1 MMTSPPRPV
10 YSKSNPAGGISLSPR
25 RKRVL
30 LIIGAVIL
38 VVVVAGSIWGALQ
51 SDSYQTSSNGC
62 VSVTIAGS
70 IGGEFVH
77 DCGSAA
83 KAACRNAYAGTDP
96 VSLALRPACERAGW
110 TPAKVAAG

>member
-25 RKRVL
+25 QKRAL
-30 LIIGAVIL
+30 LIIGVAI
-38 VVVVAGSIWGALQ
+38 VVVAAAGIVWGALQ

-62 VSVTIAGS
+62 ISVTIPGS

-77 DCGSAA
+77 DCGDAA
-83 KAACRNAYAGTDP
+83 KAVCRAAYASRDP
-96 VSLALRPACERAGW
+96 VSLAERPACEQAGL

>member
-25 RKRVL
+25 QKRVL
-30 LIIGAVIL
+30 LIVGAAIVIL
-38 VVVVAGSIWGALQ
+38 AAAGITWGALQ

-62 VSVTIAGS
+62 ISVTIPGS

-77 DCGSAA
+77 ECGGSA
-83 KAACRNAYAGTDP
+83 KTVCRAAYVNSDP
-96 VSLALRPACERAGW
+96 VSLAERPACQRAGW

>member
-25 RKRVL
+25 QKRVL
-30 LIIGAVIL
+30 LIIGVVI
-38 VVVVAGSIWGALQ
+38 VVAAAAGTIWGALQ
-51 SDSYQTSSNGC
+51 SDPYQTSSRGC
-62 VSVTIAGS
+62 ISVTIPGS

-83 KAACRNAYAGTDP
+83 KAVCRGAYAGSDP
-96 VSLALRPACERAGW
+96 VSLAERPACERAGW
-110 TPAKVAAG
+110 TAAKVAGG